1 MDLQFES
8 KFTRLKVG
16 VGVNLWSEFVD
27 DEKKSVREQAR
38 LGLSHPLNPQTTMG
52 LGGGEVVIDTYFWK
66 IELEEPALLI
76 LSRSVGRPPL
86 VGQLGPSP
94 FMQEVVP

>member
-38 LGLSHPLNPQTTMG
+38 LGCRIH
-52 LGGGEVVIDTYFWK
+52 
-66 IELEEPALLI
+66 
-76 LSRSVGRPPL
+76 
-86 VGQLGPSP
+86 
-94 FMQEVVP
+94 